1 MSSAEEDTGTKIG
14 GFVQE
19 HADLIVI
26 LLGVALFLCLC
37 LLVVILRL
45 CWQRHRAKRE
55 MELLTPA
62 KGQGFRAAKP
72 IASINRP
79 PPSIGK
85 HPPQDIFRENRPS
98 SPLKSPALSKRTP
111 RISLVDVNVHP
122 PPVTGSIAVGQRNS
136 NASSPYT
143 SSSGA
148 KLTSPRL
155 KSSQQHQQGISRG
168 RHGSVQSASLS
179 SSPDSSTARPPYA
192 TPSQRRSEQEDDD
205 PTSPRVSPRPYETR
219 ATGAYPY
226 LPNTQTR
233 AQQREL
239 DETDHHKQQQ
249 HDKQKVDKVKLLMQ
263 KNVKTQTLP
272 A

>member
-85 HPPQDIFRENRPS
+85 HPPQDIFRENRP
-98 SPLKSPALSKRTP
+98 PSPALSKRTP